1 MAAEKNGSTPDV
13 TILGAG
19 IVGITTALSLT
30 ERGFKVALI
39 DRNPPAEGAS
49 YGNAG
54 SLSPWSCVPQSMPG
68 LWKSIPRWLLE
79 PEGPVALRT
88 GYAIKFL
95 PWAIKFFQSGQEYRL
110 PAIADAM
117 MALTRP
123 TVTLYRHHLKGTGS
137 EELVRDSVYVHV
149 FRNAADAD
157 LSKLGWRMRSERQVP
172 LEVVKGDALREIEP
186 ALSQKFGAAVLIK
199 QQGRALDPGGIGK
212 VLALSLIHI

>member
-68 LWKSIPRWLLE
+68 LWKSIPGWLLD

-88 GYAIKFL
+88 LAT
-95 PWAIKFFQSGQEYRL
+95 SL
-110 PAIADAM
+110 PAVVNS
-117 MALTRP
+117 LTIDS
-123 TVTLYRHHLKGTGS
+123 TGS
-137 EELVRDSVYVHV
+137 RKLSRGPPDYASQERVDASGPKTYTLTAGEEKIELV
-149 FRNAADAD
+149 
-157 LSKLGWRMRSERQVP
+157 
-172 LEVVKGDALREIEP
+172 
-186 ALSQKFGAAVLIK
+186 
-199 QQGRALDPGGIGK
+199 
-212 VLALSLIHI
+212 